1 MKVSKKHMRIKHQ
14 LTIKGC
20 SEKVLGGRGCGHN
33 PGHLKR

>member
-20 SEKVLGGRGCGHN
+20 SEKVLGVGDADII
-33 PGHLKR
+33 LDT